1 MNASLTKDIIN
12 LGWKPPDFRTKWDL
26 LPFVTMA
33 EGETPVI
40 TNISTDDFP
49 LVHIRHP
56 RYELPFEKLGLR
68 WVPAPVL
75 SRLGFDIGGVQY
87 TASPFIGW

>member
-1 MNASLTKDIIN
+1 MNVSMTTNIME
-12 LGWKPPDFRTKWDL
+12 LGWTPPKFRTKWDL
-26 LPFVTMA
+26 LPIVTMA
-33 EGETPVI
+33 EDDEPVL
-40 TNISTDDFP
+40 TNILIEDFP

-56 RYELPFEKLGLR
+56 RYQLPFEKLGLR